1 MHITSKQLRELKAG
15 KPTYAK
21 EGDLVKDCLRW
32 LRGVGCFVWK
42 QNQGGMTGTHK
53 GKSRFTRF
61 AHVDGI
67 SDIIGIS
74 PSGRF
79 IAVEAKQPG
88 KKPTAK
94 QHAFLTAIAANGGL
108 AVVAHDLIELE
119 AAYLAFKGE
128 L

>member
-1 MHITSKQLRELKAG
+1 MITSKQLKELKTG

-21 EGDLVKDCLRW
+21 EGDLVKDCIRW

-42 QNQGGMTGTHK
+42 QNQGGMKTEN
-53 GKSRFTRF
+53 RFIKF

-79 IAVEAKQPG
+79 IAVECKQPG

-94 QHAFLTAIAANGGL
+94 QQGFLDVIKDLKGFA
-108 AVVAHDLIELE
+108 AVVHGLDELE